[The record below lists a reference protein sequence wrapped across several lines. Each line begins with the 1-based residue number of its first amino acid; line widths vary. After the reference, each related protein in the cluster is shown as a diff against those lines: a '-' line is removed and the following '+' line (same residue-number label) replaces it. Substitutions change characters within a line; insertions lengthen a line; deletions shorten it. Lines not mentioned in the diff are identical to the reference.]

1 MLSRLQQAP
10 ERLLTAF
17 AAAADRPASA
27 DAHRRGRGRH
37 GSGAHHQLVKQARA
51 AVRRQP

>member
-37 GSGAHHQLVKQARA
+37 GSGHHQLVKQARA